1 MTDLRVIPSTLI
13 TFQQVC
19 ALYPQPQRL
28 ITLKAYWAAG
38 KIPHLKIGNR
48 VYFRLQDV
56 EVWMVERV
64 FARLGLKWD
73 GSEPIRPSK
82 PPPLRPD
89 PQGGSEQG
97 TADTIP

>member
-1 MTDLRVIPSTLI
+1 MRH
-13 TFQQVC
+13 
-19 ALYPQPQRL
+19 L

-38 KIPHLKIGNR
+38 RIPHLKIGNH

-73 GSEPIRPSK
+73 DSEPIRPSK
-82 PPPLRPD
+82 PHPPEAWPSR
-89 PQGGSEQG
+89 GVRARYG
-97 TADTIP
+97 

>member
-64 FARLGLKWD
+64 FARLGLS
-73 GSEPIRPSK
+73 GTAPS
-82 PPPLRPD
+82 RSD
-89 PQGGSEQG
+89 PQNR
-97 TADTIP
+97 PP